1 MSAMRGLVWTGE
13 LEVRDDV
20 EVRGPEPHE
29 VVVRIVNAGLCHSDV
44 SVLDGTIP
52 FPTPV
57 VLGHEGAGV
66 VEEVGTAVRKVQV
79 GDHVVLTT
87 LGSCGMC
94 DACDRGL
101 PTHCR
106 DTMGRLSR
114 PFTVGGEKAFQFANA
129 GVFTERTVVAES
141 QAVVIDKAMPL
152 EVACLIGCAVVT
164 GAGAVLNRAKVQ
176 PGQTVVVIGAGGIG
190 QSVIQ
195 AAHLSVA
202 GRIVV
207 IDANPGKE
215 EVARRFGAT
224 DFLDGSTLTGDGEL
238 VEAVKDLG
246 LPSGVDHAFEC
257 VGHPALIR
265 HAIDLLDWGGQC
277 ILLGVPKLG
286 TEVGFVVNSLY
297 NDKSIM
303 GCRYGSTRPH
313 HDIPMYVQL
322 YLDGRMP
329 LGEMVSQVYD
339 LGEINTALDDMHAGR
354 LNRGVLA
361 L

>member
-1 MSAMRGLVWTGE
+1 MR
-13 LEVRDDV
+13 
-20 EVRGPEPHE
+20 
-29 VVVRIVNAGLCHSDV
+29 VRIVNAGLCHSDV
-44 SVLDGTIP
+44 TVIDGTIT
-52 FPTPV
+52 FPPPV

-66 VEEVGTAVRKVQV
+66 VEEVVSAVTKVAV

-87 LGSCGMC
+87 LGNCGRC
-94 DACDRGL
+94 AACDRGQ

-114 PFTVGGEKAFQFANA
+114 PFTVGGEKAFSFANT
-129 GVFTERTVVAES
+129 GVFTEEVVVTET
-141 QAVVIDKAMPL
+141 QAIVIDPEVPL
-152 EVACLIGCAVVT
+152 SAACLIGCAVVT

-176 PGQTVVVIGAGGIG
+176 PGETVVVIGAGGIG

-195 AAHLSVA
+195 AARLSAA

-215 EVARRFGAT
+215 VIARQFGAT
-224 DFLDGSTLTGDGEL
+224 DFLDGSALTGDGEL
-238 VEAVKDLG
+238 VQAVKDLG
-246 LPSGVDHAFEC
+246 LPNGVDHAFEC

-286 TEVGFVVNSLY
+286 TEASFVVNTLY

-313 HDIPMYVQL
+313 HDIPMFVRFH
-322 YLDGRMP
+322 LDGRMP
-329 LGEMVSQVYD
+329 LGDMVSQVYD
-339 LGEINTALDDMHAGR
+339 LGDVQQALDDLHAGK
-354 LNRGVLA
+354 LNRGVLR

>member
-1 MSAMRGLVWTGE
+1 MRGIVWTGA

-20 EVRGPEPHE
+20 EVRDPKPHE
-29 VVVRIVNAGLCHSDV
+29 VRVRIVNAGVCHSDV
-44 SVLDGTIP
+44 SVIDGTIP

-66 VEEVGTAVRKVQV
+66 VEDIGSAVRKVKV

-87 LGSCGMC
+87 LGSCGQC
-94 DACDRGL
+94 DACDRGQ

-106 DTMGRLSR
+106 DTMGRLPR
-114 PFTVGGEKAFQFANA
+114 PFTVGGEPAFQFANA
-129 GVFTERTVVAES
+129 GVFTEATVVSES
-141 QAVVIDKAMPL
+141 QAVVIDKDVPL
-152 EVACLIGCAVVT
+152 AAASLIGCAVVT
-164 GAGAVLNRAKVQ
+164 GTGAVLNRAKVA
-176 PGQTVVVIGAGGIG
+176 PGETVVVIGAGGIG

-195 AAHLSVA
+195 AARLAAA

-215 EVARRFGAT
+215 AVARDFGAT
-224 DFLDGSTLTGDGEL
+224 DFIVGGEQSVEL
-238 VEAVKDLG
+238 VKEL
-246 LPSGVDHAFEC
+246 LPNGVDHAFEC

-265 HAIDLLDWGGQC
+265 QAIDMLDWGGQC
-277 ILLGVPKLG
+277 VLLGVPKLG
-286 TEVGFVVNSLY
+286 TEASFVVNTMY

-313 HDIPMYVQL
+313 HDIPMLVRFYQ
-322 YLDGRMP
+322 DGR
-329 LGEMVSQVYD
+329 LQLDEMVSQIYPLED
-339 LGEINTALDDMHAGR
+339 IQQALDDMHHGK

-361 L
+361 VTDL

>member
-1 MSAMRGLVWTGE
+1 MRGIVWTGE

-20 EVRGPEPHE
+20 EVRGPGPRE
-29 VVVRIVNAGLCHSDV
+29 VLVRIHRAGLCHSDV
-44 SVLDGTIP
+44 SLIDGTIP

-57 VLGHEGAGV
+57 VMGHEGAGI
-66 VEEVGTAVRKVQV
+66 VEEVGSAVTKVKV

-87 LGSCGMC
+87 LGNCGQC

-106 DTMGRLSR
+106 DTFGRLPR

-129 GVFTERTVVAES
+129 GVFTERTVVNET
-141 QAVVIDKAMPL
+141 QAVVIDDRVPL
-152 EVACLIGCAVVT
+152 DAACLIGCAVVT

-176 PGQTVVVIGAGGIG
+176 PGETVLVIGAGGIG

-195 AAHLSVA
+195 AARLSAA

-207 IDANPGKE
+207 VDANPAKE
-215 EVARRFGAT
+215 AVARQFGAT
-224 DFLDGSTLTGDGEL
+224 DFIDASSVDDTIS
-238 VEAVKDLG
+238 AVKDLG
-246 LPSGVDHAFEC
+246 LPNGVDYAFEC

-265 HAIDLLDWGGQC
+265 QAIDVLDWGGSC
-277 ILLGVPKLG
+277 VLLGVPKMG
-286 TEVGFVVNSLY
+286 TEASFVVSSMY
-297 NDKSIM
+297 NDKSIL

-313 HDIPMYVQL
+313 HDIPLIVNF
-322 YLDGRMP
+322 YLDGRFQ
-329 LGEMVSQVYD
+329 LDEMVSQTYD
-339 LGEINTALDDMHAGR
+339 LADIQLALDDLHAGK

-361 L
+361 LI

>member
-1 MSAMRGLVWTGE
+1 MMRGLVWTGE

-20 EVRGPEPHE
+20 EVRAPRPHE

-66 VEEVGTAVRKVQV
+66 VEEVGSAVQKVQV

-87 LGSCGMC
+87 LGSCGLC
-94 DACDRGL
+94 DACDRGQ
-101 PTHCR
+101 PTHCKS
-106 DTMGRLSR
+106 TMGKLSR

-141 QAVVIDKAMPL
+141 QAVVISKDMPL
-152 EVACLIGCAVVT
+152 DAACLIGCAVVT

-176 PGQTVVVIGAGGIG
+176 PGQTVAVIGAGGIG

-195 AAHLSVA
+195 AARLSA
-202 GRIVV
+202 ASRIVV
-207 IDANPGKE
+207 IDANPAKE
-215 EVARRFGAT
+215 AVARQFGAT
-224 DFLDGSTLTGDGEL
+224 DFVDGSALTGEGEL
-238 VEAVKDLG
+238 VAAVKDLG
-246 LPSGVDHAFEC
+246 LPDGVDHAFEC

-265 HAIDLLDWGGQC
+265 NAIDLLDWGGQC

-286 TEVGFVVNSLY
+286 TEASFVVNTLY

-313 HDIPMYVQL
+313 HDIPMFVQL
-322 YLDGRMP
+322 CLDGRFD
-329 LGEMVSQVYD
+329 LQSMVSQVYD
-339 LGEINTALDDMHAGR
+339 LADVHTALDDLHHGK
-354 LNRGVLA
+354 LNRGVLR